1 MTGDLYVQSVI
12 ENLPYGSPLREQIAM
27 ELRSNIAERVA
38 HGEPL
43 DGVLQQLGDP
53 LTLAESYLASV
64 PLTAASP
71 SRRLMAK
78 LVDVVLVVLVAA
90 AVAMALFVVLPP
102 QLRPLVP
109 IVCVL
114 GGLCGFISYTVAT
127 EYRLGWTLGKRMLGI
142 LVVRESGARISLG
155 QSLLRQLPFLGQFF
169 FIDALFVLFT
179 ERKQRAFEILSKTRA
194 VAVLLLLCLQLSAVS
209 VLLQ

>member
-12 ENLPYGSPLREQIAM
+12 EHVPHGSPLREQIAM
-27 ELRSNIAERVA
+27 ELRSNIAERTA
-38 HGEPL
+38 QGQAL
-43 DGVLQQLGDP
+43 GDVLAQLGDP

-64 PLTAASP
+64 PLTAASA

-78 LVDVVLVVLVAA
+78 LVDVVLVVLVAVGIA
-90 AVAMALFVVLPP
+90 AVLWSVLPP
-102 QLRPLVP
+102 PLVHFVP
-109 IVCVL
+109 VICVF
-114 GGLCGFISYTVAT
+114 GGLCGFIAYTVAT
-127 EYRLGWTLGKRMLGI
+127 EYRTGRTLGKRILGI

-179 ERKQRAFEILSKTRA
+179 DKKQRAFEMLSKTRA
-194 VAVLLLLCLQLSAVS
+194 VASLLAVAAAMPS
-209 VLLQ
+209 GLLQ

>member
-12 ENLPYGSPLREQIAM
+12 EHLPYGSPLREQIAM

-43 DGVLQQLGDP
+43 EGVLQQLGDP
-53 LTLAESYLASV
+53 LTLAESYLASI

-71 SRRLMAK
+71 SRRLAAK
-78 LVDVVLVVLVAA
+78 LADVVLVLFVADAVAA
-90 AVAMALFVVLPP
+90 ALFLVLPP
-102 QLRPLVP
+102 QLHPLVP
-109 IVCVL
+109 VVCVL

-127 EYRLGWTLGKRMLGI
+127 EYRTGRTLGKKLMGI
-142 LVVRESGARISLG
+142 QVVRESGARISIG
-155 QSLLRQLPFLGQFF
+155 QSLLRQLPFVGQFF

-179 ERKQRAFEILSKTRA
+179 ERRQRAFEMLTKTRA
-194 VAVLLLLCLQLSAVS
+194 VAS
-209 VLLQ
+209 VLAIAAAVPSGLLQ

>member
-1 MTGDLYVQSVI
+1 
-12 ENLPYGSPLREQIAM
+12 
-27 ELRSNIAERVA
+27 
-38 HGEPL
+38 
-43 DGVLQQLGDP
+43 
-53 LTLAESYLASV
+53 
-64 PLTAASP
+64 
-71 SRRLMAK
+71 MAK
-78 LVDVVLVVLVAA
+78 LVDVVLVMIVAGGVAA
-90 AVAMALFVVLPP
+90 SLFLVLPS
-102 QLRPLVP
+102 PLAQQWFL

-114 GGLCGFISYTVAT
+114 GGLCGFISYTVAA

-179 ERKQRAFEILSKTRA
+179 ERKQRAFEILTKTRA
-194 VAVLLLLCLQLSAVS
+194 VAVLLVVLCLQLSPVS